1 MITQPRKQGFTLI
14 ELLVVIAIIAILA
27 AILFPVFAK
36 AREKARQAKCM
47 SNLRQLSLAMM
58 MACQDKNETFPQAN
72 MWQEK
77 SGIASDGVFDC
88 PSTDYKGTKA
98 APDYMFVGAFVQ
110 NGGVGGL
117 NPDGLLSSRALGEIT
132 NTSEAPVFVEM
143 ANPGKIGQQ
152 AFVSDVTSAPPF
164 AAGYNPETALY
175 QKIDKQRHD
184 GGSMVAFVD
193 GHVEYLA
200 STDLVNSMFVNLMH
214 AHEPLSKPAPMG
226 SLFFN
231 VHSTVTDWS
240 GPLGAVNSTEAMDS
254 IFGMGDFIIIA
265 RPYNLMTDGKTAT
278 IITEGGHLSNFEIP
292 DKFTFPNVAGL
303 PDWWDFS
310 DPANQ
315 PRFTGTIGLSNQ
327 WQGYTYYGTVG
338 FFGQVSQVQV
348 MTSFIFKA
356 KVSQPIN
363 KRIIMLNMCNGNP
376 SYGAANINGVLQTSP
391 TGVVTDLQTVDAG
404 KQSGKGNNS
413 QYNGWSGASG
423 LILPILNGYT
433 YEIKYRLDLTNGN
446 CDPVFER

>member
-58 MACQDKNETFPQAN
+58 MSAQDNNETFPAAN
-72 MWQEK
+72 QWQNA
-77 SGIASDGVFDC
+77 SGVVGDGIFDC
-88 PSTDYKGTKA
+88 PSTDFKGTKA
-98 APDYMFVGAFVQ
+98 SPDYMYVGAFIQ
-110 NGGVGGL
+110 AH
-117 NPDGLLSSRALGEIT
+117 DGLLSNRAMGEVT
-132 NTSEAPVFVEM
+132 NTSEAPIVVEL
-143 ANPGKIGQQ
+143 ANPGKVGQTS
-152 AFVSDVTSAPPF
+152 FVSDALPTGPYSS
-164 AAGYNPETALY
+164 GYDPQPALY
-175 QKIDKQRHD
+175 NKVDKQRHD

-200 STDLVNSMFVNLMH
+200 STDLVNSMFVDLMTPT
-214 AHEPLSKPAPMG
+214 EPLAKPAPMG
-226 SLFFN
+226 SLFYN

-240 GPLGAVNSTEAMDS
+240 GALGAVNSTEAMDS
-254 IFGMGDFIIIA
+254 IFGRGSFIIIA

-278 IITEGGHLSNFEIP
+278 IISEGGKLSNFEMP
-292 DKFTFPNVAGL
+292 DKFTFPNIPGM
-303 PDWWDFS
+303 PSWWDFS

-315 PRFTGTIGLSNQ
+315 PRFTGTYGLSNG

-338 FFGQVSQVQV
+338 FWNLGSQVQV

-356 KVSQPIN
+356 KVASPVN

-376 SYGAANINGVLQTSP
+376 SYGAANINAVLQTD
-391 TGVVTDLQTVDAG
+391 TAGVVTDLQTVDAG

-423 LILPILNGYT
+423 LILPLQNGYT

-446 CDPVFER
+446 CDPVFEL